1 MKAASWMLATA
12 VFAVAIVGL
21 WVISADAMTVAG
33 YQKGGFADFSK
44 AIVFDTTT
52 YPCPVNAE
60 TIQGSN
66 NNVRTCAVPMRPV
79 GDGSWVCTATVVAGA
94 TYAYWFEYRIPLFDS
109 TTVYTDTQKT
119 YVWRNM
125 TVGAGST
132 RSQDQNTQRTI
143 TVPASASNGYVFY
156 NRFGDPDVTGKQ
168 GSSDTDWVDTML
180 SIANPDLAQYL
191 GTADVS
197 SSGNNDTT
205 DLGGNNNYGVSATQ
219 VSDSEVKISWQLKIT
234 GSDDIVPSVEGA
246 KEFDTQ
252 SAYNPYGFRI
262 LRARLPAGWS
272 SDTTMPAHL
281 TFEDT
286 VVNKV
291 MGDTLYSPSR
301 PGGSYYSAA
310 TTFTDTSIPATPN
323 GDSFIYTVL
332 WVDAY
337 GFQNDTGDQN
347 FTGGSAEWVRGGRI
361 DVLFLVEHFDA
372 SVVFPDG
379 ATEGRVRVTPWVG
392 GIPQPAYSFWTPV
405 YLAVR
410 KSS

>member
-21 WVISADAMTVAG
+21 LAVVGDRAEAMTVAG

-44 AIVFDTTT
+44 AIVFETGT
-52 YPCPVNAE
+52 YPCPSNAE
-60 TIQGSN
+60 TVAGSN
-66 NNVRTCAVPMRPV
+66 AARSCALPMRPV
-79 GDGSWVCTATVVAGA
+79 GDGSWTCTAILVAGA
-94 TYAYWFEYRIPLFDS
+94 TYAYWFEYRIPVFDS

-119 YVWRNM
+119 YAWKN
-125 TVGAGST
+125 AGNDQN
-132 RSQDQNTQRTI
+132 RAQDQSQQRTI

-168 GSSDTDWVDTML
+168 GTPVSGDSWLTKE
-180 SIANPDLAQYL
+180 NPDLAQYL
-191 GTADVS
+191 GTTDVS
-197 SSGNNDTT
+197 SSGNGDTT

-219 VSDSEVKISWQLKIT
+219 TSDTAVKISWQLKLTT
-234 GSDDIVPSVEGA
+234 GDELVPSVEGA

-262 LRARLPAGWS
+262 LRARLPSGWS
-272 SDTTMPAHL
+272 SDTTMPTL
-281 TFEDT
+281 LKFEDT
-286 VVNKV
+286 VVNQV
-291 MGDTLYSPSR
+291 MGDTFYSPYR

-337 GFQNDTGDQN
+337 GFQNDTVDQN
-347 FTGGSAEWVRGGRI
+347 FVGGAAEWVRGGRI
-361 DVLFLVEHFDA
+361 EVLFLVEHFDA
-372 SVVFPDG
+372 NVVFPNG
-379 ATEGRVRVTPWVG
+379 ATEGRVRVTPWVE